1 MEDLVKRF
9 GGILRE
15 QQKGVA
21 MEWRKAN
28 GNNSK
33 LLVWEREVRDFD
45 GRKPLSGDAW
55 GKLLDWWKNLAPS
68 N

>member
-33 LLVWEREVRDFD
+33 LLVWERENSKTSTVVSRSAATHGENFWIG
-45 GRKPLSGDAW
+45 GRI
-55 GKLLDWWKNLAPS
+55 
-68 N
+68 